1 MRGAGLQFAGRTTQ
15 RMVVSDIDVRETEAM
30 MIIYALTPAL
40 AVGREY
46 DPFFD
51 TSSRTYMTRWSF
63 PILARLLVLKRVRRL
78 PTAEFVV

>member
-1 MRGAGLQFAGRTTQ
+1 MRGAGLHFAVRTTQ

-46 DPFFD
+46 DPCFD
-51 TSSRTYMTRWSF
+51 TSSRTYNDEMELPDIGEIAS
-63 PILARLLVLKRVRRL
+63 ARTDS
-78 PTAEFVV
+78 PAPDS